1 MTAYSVSAGDTLAA
15 RLTMAGGDTLQV
27 DGTFSVAANAQTVR
41 FSSAP
46 DGAEIHNAGLIENT
60 ASGGRA
66 IRFESGV
73 GADLTA
79 LVDNDGMIV
88 AVDDAIQI
96 QSGTVSA
103 GTLTITNGVDG
114 KIISAEGQ
122 ALDLASASGEFLAD
136 IDNAGLL
143 LSQVSDGVRIGGG
156 TQLLNSGAIRGG
168 AAAGYVQGADGV
180 QIEDGAG
187 GLIFN
192 ASGGVIVGDRHG
204 INAGLDSS
212 VGVSNEAGGSIVGRN
227 GSGVGSDGAGF
238 VVNYGVITGMF
249 ADAAG
254 SDINGSTTG
263 VDNGGGP
270 DGVNDGDGDGI
281 DIDGEAIIQNYGL
294 IRGLGAG
301 GTGSDGLPNTAEG
314 IAAGGGDITNFA
326 GARIY
331 GAGLGIL
338 IDDSSQGDA
347 PFETTIENAG
357 TIQGGSSYAIKIVS
371 DFDDVVTNSGRIL
384 GGGGHAILFGSGDNV
399 LAIDAGS
406 LIRGLSDGGAGDD
419 ALDYSLY
426 GAAARVNLET
436 GRAVGAG
443 GVVNFETVAG
453 SAFGDAIT
461 GDAAANTLFGQDGN
475 DRLFG
480 GVGDD
485 TLIGGAGADVLRG
498 DAGSDT
504 FAFGEVPAASE
515 QDRVVDFTHSEDV
528 IAFDSTVFTALSAG
542 ALTEDAFGVGSEAM
556 TSEQRIVYDAR
567 TGSLFYDADG
577 SDETQAAVLIATLTG
592 KPMIDASDILVV

>member
-1 MTAYSVSAGDTLAA
+1 MTAYSVAAGETLAA
-15 RLTMAGGDTLQV
+15 RLTMTGGDTLQV
-27 DGTFSVAANAQTVR
+27 DGIFSVAANAQTVR

-46 DGAEIHNAGLIENT
+46 DGAEIHNDGLIENT

-79 LVDNDGMIV
+79 LIDNQGTIV

-96 QSGTVSA
+96 QAGAVSA
-103 GTLTITNGVDG
+103 GTLEITNGVDG
-114 KIISAEGQ
+114 KIVSAEGQ
-122 ALDLASASGEFLAD
+122 ALDLASASGEFVANV
-136 IDNAGLL
+136 DNAGSIV
-143 LSQVSDGVRIGGG
+143 SQISDGIRIGGG
-156 TQLLNSGAIRGG
+156 MQLVNSGAIRGG
-168 AAAGYVQGADGV
+168 AAASYVQGADGV
-180 QIEDGAG
+180 QIEDGAS

-192 ASGGVIVGDRHG
+192 AAGGVIVGDRHG

-212 VGVSNEAGGSIVGRN
+212 VGVINEASGSIVGRN
-227 GSGVGSDGAGF
+227 GSGVGSDGTGL
-238 VVNYGVITGMF
+238 VVNYGVITGFF

-254 SDINGSTTG
+254 SDINGSTSG
-263 VDNGGGP
+263 ADNGGGP

-281 DIDGEAIIQNYGL
+281 DIDGEATIQNYGV

-371 DFDDVVTNSGRIL
+371 DFDDVIINSGRIL
-384 GGGGHAILFGSGDNV
+384 GGGGNAILFGSGDNV

-406 LIRGLSDGGAGDD
+406 SIRGLSDGGAGDD

-436 GRAVGAG
+436 GRAIGTG
-443 GVVNFETVAG
+443 GVTNFETVAG
-453 SAFGDAIT
+453 SGFGDTIT
-461 GDAAANTLFGQDGN
+461 GDAAANTFFGQDGN

-480 GVGDD
+480 GAGDD

-498 DAGSDT
+498 DAGADT
-504 FAFGEVPAASE
+504 FAFDFPSPVGE
-515 QDRVVDFTHSEDV
+515 QDRVVDFAHAEDV
-528 IAFDSTVFTALSAG
+528 LAFDSTIFTALSAG
-542 ALTEDAFGVGSEAM
+542 ALTEDAFGVGSEAT
-556 TSEQRIVYDAR
+556 TSEQRILYDAR

-592 KPMIDASDILVV
+592 KPTVEASDILVV

>member
-1 MTAYSVSAGDTLAA
+1 MTAYSVATGDTLAA

-27 DGTFSVAANAQTVR
+27 DGTFSVATNAQTVR
-41 FSSAP
+41 FSTAP
-46 DGAEIHNAGLIENT
+46 DGAEIHNDGLIENT

-66 IRFESGV
+66 IRFETAV
-73 GADLTA
+73 GSDLTA
-79 LVDNDGMIV
+79 LIDNEGRIL

-96 QSGTVSA
+96 QAGTVSA
-103 GTLTITNGVDG
+103 GTLTITNGVHG

-136 IDNAGLL
+136 IDNAGSLA
-143 LSQVSDGVRIGGG
+143 SRISDGVRIAGG
-156 TQLLNSGAIRGG
+156 TQLVNSGAIRGG

-187 GLIFN
+187 GLVFN

-204 INAGLDSS
+204 INAGEDSS
-212 VGVSNEAGGSIVGRN
+212 LGAINEAGGSIVGRN
-227 GSGVGSDGAGF
+227 GSGIGSDGAGL
-238 VVNYGVITGMF
+238 VVNYGMITGFF

-254 SDINGSTTG
+254 SDVNGTTP
-263 VDNGGGP
+263 DSGP

-281 DIDGEAIIQNYGL
+281 DIDGEATIQNYGL

-326 GARIY
+326 GGKIY

-371 DFDDVVTNSGRIL
+371 NLDDVVINSGRII
-384 GGGGHAILFGSGDNV
+384 GGGGNAILFGSGDNV

-406 LIRGLSDGGAGDD
+406 AIRGLSDGGAGDD

-426 GAAARVNLET
+426 GAGARVNLET
-436 GRAVGAG
+436 GRAVGTG
-443 GVVNFETVAG
+443 GVTAFETVVG
-453 SAFGDAIT
+453 SDFGDSIT
-461 GDAAANTLFGQDGN
+461 GDATANTLFGQNGN

-480 GVGDD
+480 GAGDD
-485 TLIGGAGADVLRG
+485 TIIGGDGADVLRG
-498 DAGSDT
+498 DGGADT
-504 FAFGEVPAASE
+504 FAFDVLPLVDE
-515 QDRVVDFTHSEDV
+515 QDRVVDFTHGEDV
-528 IAFDSTVFTALSAG
+528 VAFDSSVFTALSAG
-542 ALTEDAFGVGSEAM
+542 ALTEDAFTLGSEA
-556 TSEQRIVYDAR
+556 TTLDQRIVYDAR
-567 TGSLFYDADG
+567 TGRLFYDADG
-577 SDETQAAVLIATLTG
+577 SDEAQAAVLIATLTG
-592 KPMIDASDILVV
+592 KPTVDASDILVV